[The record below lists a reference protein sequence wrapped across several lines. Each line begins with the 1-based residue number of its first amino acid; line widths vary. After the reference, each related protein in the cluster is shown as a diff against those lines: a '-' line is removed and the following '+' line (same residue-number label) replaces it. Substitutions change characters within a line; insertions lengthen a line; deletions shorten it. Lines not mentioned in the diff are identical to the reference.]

1 MKTTKFMRLTALV
14 LALVMMTTLI
24 ACNKSSTSSG
34 SSFDDP
40 TYESGELSGDPDHS
54 SGEDGSTSSDGS
66 SGSDV
71 SGTNSGSS
79 NGGGNG
85 GSGGNGGGSGGSNG
99 GGTAASGGDLTPPTP
114 SKNEGKGVTI
124 WGSSTNVSLQLAI
137 EAFKAKYPN
146 VPIERKTAPSG
157 DLLNNIKTAIAAD
170 DSPDVVEMDHVYLT
184 SLGMEGY
191 MHNLADY
198 GANKVKSQFTPA
210 TIEACS
216 YGGKIY
222 GLPISANVVGN
233 YYNKTLIN
241 TYNGGKVPANFNEM
255 VELGKKLNGVGKK
268 LYSFPFSDDAG
279 GGGKNWACFNFC
291 FWLWSEG
298 GELLRQNSKGQWEA
312 AFNSAAGIEAIRK
325 LKELKPYMTDNYTDG
340 INDNVA
346 MVSMGS
352 WKIAS
357 ASGTNSK
364 AGVSAMPSTGPKG
377 GFSLLGVY
385 AYGVPVGGK
394 GNKYDAYRF
403 IELITTNVQCQVRR
417 NTSSP
422 DMPQIP
428 PLIAAQKDKFYTTGN
443 SAANWQVFFK
453 QMDTVQFRPAI
464 AGWSDIEGYLA
475 DAVMG
480 AVKNNQD
487 AKSLLDAAAK
497 RANSKLK
504 SIYKY

>member
-1 MKTTKFMRLTALV
+1 MKTTKGNIIRLTSLLLALAMVAV
-14 LALVMMTTLI
+14 LASCGK
-24 ACNKSSTSSG
+24 ASTSS
-34 SSFDDP
+34 SDNSFTDSAF
-40 TYESGELSGDPDHS
+40 ESGELSGSSDSEGTDDGSSS
-54 SGEDGSTSSDGS
+54 SGGS
-66 SGSDV
+66 SGSGV
-71 SGTNSGSS
+71 SGTN
-79 NGGGNG
+79 NGG
-85 GSGGNGGGSGGSNG
+85 GSGGNGGTGSSN
-99 GGTAASGGDLTPPTP
+99 TGGDLTPPP
-114 SKNEGKGVTI
+114 PAKNEGKGITI

-146 VPIERKTAPSG
+146 IPIERKTAPSG

-191 MHNLADY
+191 MHNLADF
-198 GANKVKSQFTPA
+198 GATKVKSKFTPA

-233 YYNKTLIN
+233 YYNKELIN
-241 TYNGGKVPANFNEM
+241 THNGGKVPSTFNEM
-255 VELGKKLNGVGKK
+255 VSLGKKLNGVGKK

-312 AFNSAAGIEAIRK
+312 AFNSAAGLEAIRK
-325 LKELKPYMTDNYTDG
+325 LKELKPYMTDDYTDG

-346 MVSMGS
+346 MISMGS
-352 WKIAS
+352 WKIAA
-357 ASGTNSK
+357 ASGENSK

-394 GNKYDAYRF
+394 GNKHDAYKF

-428 PLIAAQKDKFYTTGN
+428 PLIEAQKDKFYTTGK
-443 SAANWQVFFK
+443 SADMWKVFFK

-475 DAVMG
+475 DAVKG
-480 AVKNNQD
+480 AVKDNLD

-504 SIYKY
+504 AIYKY

>member
-1 MKTTKFMRLTALV
+1 MKTTKCKFMRVTALL
-14 LALVMMTTLI
+14 LAMVMMTSLI
-24 ACNKSSTSSG
+24 ACKKSSTSSG
-34 SSFDDP
+34 SSFGDSP
-40 TYESGELSGDPDHS
+40 LESGELSGDS
-54 SGEDGSTSSDGS
+54 SQPGGEDGNTSSDGS
-66 SGSDV
+66 SGSNV
-71 SGTNSGSS
+71 SGTNSGGTNS
-79 NGGGNG
+79 GGGT
-85 GSGGNGGGSGGSNG
+85 GGGSTSRPTG
-99 GGTAASGGDLTPPTP
+99 GGDLTPPTP
-114 SKNEGKGVTI
+114 PKNEGKGITI

-146 VPIERKTAPSG
+146 IPIERKTAPSG

-191 MHNLADY
+191 MHNLADF
-198 GANKVKSQFTPA
+198 GANNVKNQFTPA

-233 YYNKTLIN
+233 YYNKNLIN
-241 TYNGGKVPANFNEM
+241 TYNGGKVPSTFDEM
-255 VELGKKLNGVGKK
+255 VSLGKKLNGVGKK

-312 AFNSAAGIEAIRK
+312 AFNSAAGLEAIRK
-325 LKELKPYMTDNYTDG
+325 LKELKPYMTDDYTDG
-340 INDNVA
+340 ITDNVA
-346 MVSMGS
+346 MISMGS
-352 WKIAS
+352 WKIAG
-357 ASGTNSK
+357 ASGANSK

-394 GNKYDAYRF
+394 GNKHDAYKF

-443 SAANWQVFFK
+443 SAEVWKVFFK
-453 QMDTVQFRPAI
+453 QMDTVKFRPAI